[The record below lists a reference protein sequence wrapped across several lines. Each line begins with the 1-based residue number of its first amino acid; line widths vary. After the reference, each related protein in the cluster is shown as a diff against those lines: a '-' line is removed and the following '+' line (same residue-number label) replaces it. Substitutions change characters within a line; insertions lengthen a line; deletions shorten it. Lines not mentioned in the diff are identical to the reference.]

1 MLIGDILLS
10 SSSIFRW
17 PVVMGNSF
25 KIQGF
30 VSHLALLEVNFIS
43 MEDILCHAVLDLLV
57 AAYIPRRLS
66 WLVGSVHARQ

>member
-1 MLIGDILLS
+1 
-10 SSSIFRW
+10 
-17 PVVMGNSF
+17 MGNSF

-43 MEDILCHAVLDLLV
+43 MEDIVSHAVLDLLV
-57 AAYIPRRLS
+57 VAYIPRCLG